1 MDILDPPC
9 LDAAEELST
18 AALANDQ
25 WSIVVL
31 LAADFVAAIA
41 AVPVALILLSIGSPV
56 SSNSL
61 SNFWRNAAQ
70 DSLFPVAIVIAL
82 ALGGFYR
89 SNRRA
94 PYESSFSELK
104 ELAIALCAGCVIS
117 IGLSVALH
125 STFDVNESNAT
136 QLFLAT
142 IVVMGLIAGA
152 HTTLGAFSR
161 GARSRVIIVGSDP
174 LVDRIA
180 TYVSLTKGVEVVG
193 RVVDA
198 PTPDEGALG
207 TVSDLP
213 QLCEKYPANRIIVA
227 FPTTMSHDSVTVL
240 RSLPASVHITIVP
253 RYFELVSWRSRMT
266 DLYGLPLIEV
276 APAQFSRWD
285 RSLKR
290 GFDIVASSLLLLLFS
305 PLALILSVLVKF
317 SSPGPVLFRQQRLG
331 RGRQVF
337 TIYKF
342 RTMVPRDPTEIDE
355 SESSPYPV
363 LRFRSTSCGGR
374 RRKLLASPRSAASC
388 AGPGLDEIPQI
399 LNVLLGN
406 MSLVGPRPFTESE
419 SETLVGWEARRFDLR
434 PGMTGLW
441 QVCGRNDLCIDDLR
455 RLDYLYVA
463 SWSLWWDVKIVW
475 ETPTAMAAGVRCVLI
490 IAPDRGVGA
499 IVHDYLTQRGG
510 AERSYCS
517 WPRHFRTRASTRPS
531 TILPAR
537 SRSSPASISGQHR
550 STGSRS
556 CAASIV
562 WPSPSLRHHSR
573 LCELTRMCC
582 SVVRVDGPT
591 EPGLTV
597 ERWSTAM
604 HRRGGC
610 IRPSVTWAS
619 PVTLGPR
626 SRRKLPGPDDA
637 QRGTCQAIPLRALS
651 RPLRHWDR
659 HAANTAHRY
668 LANSTVV
675 SQAIRGTYGLEAE
688 VLYPPPSLAPEGPE
702 RHVEDLEPGYLLCIA
717 RLLPYKNVQVVAQA
731 VRAHPRRPTG
741 DRG

>member
-9 LDAAEELST
+9 LDATEEPSA

-70 DSLFPVAIVIAL
+70 DSLFPLAIVIAL

-125 STFDVNESNAT
+125 STFDVDESNAT

-161 GARSRVIIVGSDP
+161 GTRSRVIIVGSDP

-180 TYVSLTKGVEVVG
+180 TYVSLAKGVEVVG

-290 GFDIVASSLLLLLFS
+290 GFDVVASSLLLLLFS
-305 PLALILSVLVKF
+305 PLALILAVLVKL

-342 RTMVPRDPTEIDE
+342 RTMVPRDPTEVDDSVE
-355 SESSPYPV
+355 PV
-363 LRFRSTSCGGR
+363 AGTSMPLHEL
-374 RRKLLASPRSAASC
+374 RRKAAE
-388 AGPGLDEIPQI
+388 AARITPIGGFMRRTGLDEIPQI

-434 PGMTGLW
+434 PGITGLW

-475 ETPTAMAAGVRCVLI
+475 ETPTAMA
-490 IAPDRGVGA
+490 RGFGA
-499 IVHDYLTQRGG
+499 Y
-510 AERSYCS
+510 
-517 WPRHFRTRASTRPS
+517 
-531 TILPAR
+531 
-537 SRSSPASISGQHR
+537 
-550 STGSRS
+550 
-556 CAASIV
+556 
-562 WPSPSLRHHSR
+562 
-573 LCELTRMCC
+573 
-582 SVVRVDGPT
+582 
-591 EPGLTV
+591 
-597 ERWSTAM
+597 
-604 HRRGGC
+604 
-610 IRPSVTWAS
+610 
-619 PVTLGPR
+619 
-626 SRRKLPGPDDA
+626 
-637 QRGTCQAIPLRALS
+637 
-651 RPLRHWDR
+651 
-659 HAANTAHRY
+659 
-668 LANSTVV
+668 
-675 SQAIRGTYGLEAE
+675 
-688 VLYPPPSLAPEGPE
+688 
-702 RHVEDLEPGYLLCIA
+702 
-717 RLLPYKNVQVVAQA
+717 
-731 VRAHPRRPTG
+731 
-741 DRG
+741 